1 MNNAN
6 DTLME
11 RPPDNDHHHHHH
23 HQWHHE
29 MIDAIAQTEDD
40 EFEDE
45 EDDQQH
51 HDGVIFPELAP
62 GLLRIPVILG
72 LEALI
77 SGRILTDETTPL
89 WWSAMLWVIFVI
101 PIVLS
106 DHHLPAY
113 YKLVFIYAMHSL
125 LNLVDTFLLN
135 LARPVNSP
143 ILGMIG
149 WQDFKLEDFQYL
161 VRTAFMMFNLVSFR
175 GILINL
181 CKRNDEDKWPWT
193 SLLPMWITATMIF
206 SNFAMLGS
214 IVLFIFRLTLMVHL
228 LYPLMY
234 DLVFITGPEL
244 YEHVAQR
251 VNFENSNLL
260 KVACK
265 MVFDRI
271 CAINP
276 EPYVI
281 LHVLLKSVIIK
292 GKFKK

>member
-1 MNNAN
+1 M
-6 DTLME
+6 
-11 RPPDNDHHHHHH
+11 DNEK
-23 HQWHHE
+23 QC
-29 MIDAIAQTEDD
+29 
-40 EFEDE
+40 
-45 EDDQQH
+45 
-51 HDGVIFPELAP
+51 
-62 GLLRIPVILG
+62 
-72 LEALI
+72 
-77 SGRILTDETTPL
+77 S
-89 WWSAMLWVIFVI
+89 S
-101 PIVLS
+101 
-106 DHHLPAY
+106 
-113 YKLVFIYAMHSL
+113 LVTYCS
-125 LNLVDTFLLN
+125 
-135 LARPVNSP
+135 S
-143 ILGMIG
+143 
-149 WQDFKLEDFQYL
+149 
-161 VRTAFMMFNLVSFR
+161 
-175 GILINL
+175 
-181 CKRNDEDKWPWT
+181 
-193 SLLPMWITATMIF
+193 TMVF

-292 GKFKK
+292 GSLKFFKKIFNLILNSISPLCLIVPRAKCENPADN